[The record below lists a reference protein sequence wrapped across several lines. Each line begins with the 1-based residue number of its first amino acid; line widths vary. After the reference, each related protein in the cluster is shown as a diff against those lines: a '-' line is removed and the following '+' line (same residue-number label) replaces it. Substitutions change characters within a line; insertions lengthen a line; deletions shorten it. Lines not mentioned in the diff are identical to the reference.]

1 MFLFKRMQARARAN
15 DSKASSGKLSAQLA
29 AQKRQANNQTL
40 EGTSRE
46 ALRQREIDEVDEARF
61 HN

>member
-1 MFLFKRMQARARAN
+1 MFLFKRIQARARAN
-15 DSKASSGKLSAQLA
+15 DSKASGKLSAQLA